1 MGTTVTAWI
10 LEDKDGTYKD
20 RNSILLMG
28 DVGLLD
34 WGKTD
39 PLYFNPIVRKKT
51 ECIISNKRIT
61 LSNLLPFI
69 PVIGPIFE

>member
-34 WGKTD
+34 WGKNG
-39 PLYFNPIVRKKT
+39 PSLFQPHCQKK
-51 ECIISNKRIT
+51 NGMHHQQQKD
-61 LSNLLPFI
+61 NLI
-69 PVIGPIFE
+69 